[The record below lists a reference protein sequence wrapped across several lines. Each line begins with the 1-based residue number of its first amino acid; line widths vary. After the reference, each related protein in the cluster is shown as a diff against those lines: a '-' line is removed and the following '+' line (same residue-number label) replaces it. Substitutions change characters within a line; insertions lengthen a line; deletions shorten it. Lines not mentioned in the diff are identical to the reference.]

1 LETAQKEEGGRMEAK
16 EITLEEIVVKI
27 WGMAQASI
35 EQGNPPYEDNVV
47 RQATLEWALGEL
59 KKKAKI

>member
-1 LETAQKEEGGRMEAK
+1 MEAK